1 MTGNDNR
8 APWQTILVVD
18 DEPAIREAFCEFLS
32 DLGYIAMPAKDARS
46 MLVTLEKLPVHLVL
60 LDLVLP
66 DIYGL
71 DLLPQLREQFPSVR
85 VLVMSGYL
93 TEESERQCFA
103 NGASAVIRKPVHLP
117 ALAEVVAS
125 TLDPQGSRGPA
136 KRPSPD
142 KNRV

>member
-71 DLLPQLREQFPSVR
+71 DLLPQLRAQFPSVGI
-85 VLVMSGYL
+85 LVMSGYL
-93 TEESERQCFA
+93 TEESERQCFTS
-103 NGASAVIRKPVHLP
+103 GATAVIRKPVHLP
-117 ALAEVVAS
+117 VLAGVIAS
-125 TLDPQGSRGPA
+125 TLDAKGARGPTT
-136 KRPSPD
+136 RQSQD
-142 KNRV
+142 

>member
-1 MTGNDNR
+1 M
-8 APWQTILVVD
+8 VD

-71 DLLPQLREQFPSVR
+71 DLLPQLRAQFPSVR
-85 VLVMSGYL
+85 VLIMSGYL

-103 NGASAVIRKPVHLP
+103 SGASAVIRKPVHLP
-117 ALAEVVAS
+117 ALAETVAS
-125 TLDPQGSRGPA
+125 TLDPKGPGGPA

-142 KNRV
+142 KNQV